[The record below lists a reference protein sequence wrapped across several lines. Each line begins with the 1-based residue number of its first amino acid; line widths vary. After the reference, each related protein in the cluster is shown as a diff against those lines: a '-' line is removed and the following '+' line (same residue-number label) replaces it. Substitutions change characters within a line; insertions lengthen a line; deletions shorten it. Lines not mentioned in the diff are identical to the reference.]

1 MKINKKML
9 IAVLAIAIMVGV
21 VSASYNFLSGTVDVT
36 VDEPFEVSV
45 NFMGLEAP
53 PYPAEGPGGYYII
66 EGNTFTCTV
75 SLMAGETTNGDP
87 NAGDLPTRELM
98 PFLQIVSPHPF
109 ETWTHTFNSIA
120 VSNDAKVPITVTFVV
135 TGETEDVYMVTW
147 EENTVYRL
155 NGYSCEV
162 PAEGFIMR
170 GFGVE
175 ASADAAPGTY
185 TFEITVYR
193 G

>member
-1 MKINKKML
+1 MISKKML
-9 IAVLAIAIMVGV
+9 IAVLAIVLMVGV
-21 VSASYNFLSGTVDVT
+21 VFASYNFLSGTVDVT
-36 VDEPFEVSV
+36 IDEPFKVSV
-45 NFMGLEAP
+45 NYVGWEAP

-66 EGNTFTCTV
+66 EGDTFTCTV

-87 NAGDLPTRELM
+87 NAGDLPTRESM
-98 PFLQIVSPHPF
+98 PLLRITSPHPF
-109 ETWTHTFNSIA
+109 ETWEHTFNSIA
-120 VSNDAKVPITVTFVV
+120 VSNDAGVPITVTFVV

-162 PAEGFIMR
+162 PADGFIMR

-175 ASADAAPGTY
+175 ASADAAPGSY
-185 TFEITVYR
+185 TFTVQVSR

>member
-1 MKINKKML
+1 MISKKML
-9 IAVLAIAIMVGV
+9 IAVLAIVLMVGV
-21 VSASYNFLSGTVDVT
+21 VFASYNFLSGTVDVT
-36 VDEPFEVSV
+36 VDEPFKVSV
-45 NFMGLEAP
+45 NYVGWEAP

-109 ETWTHTFNSIA
+109 ETWTHTFNSFA
-120 VSNDAKVPITVTFVV
+120 VSNDAHLPLTVTFTVI
-135 TGETEDVYMVTW
+135 GETEDVYMVTW
-147 EENTVYRL
+147 EETTVHRL
-155 NGYSCEV
+155 NGYSYEV

-170 GFGVE
+170 GIGVVAE
-175 ASADAAPGTY
+175 ADAAPGTY
-185 TFEITVYR
+185 TFTVYVSR